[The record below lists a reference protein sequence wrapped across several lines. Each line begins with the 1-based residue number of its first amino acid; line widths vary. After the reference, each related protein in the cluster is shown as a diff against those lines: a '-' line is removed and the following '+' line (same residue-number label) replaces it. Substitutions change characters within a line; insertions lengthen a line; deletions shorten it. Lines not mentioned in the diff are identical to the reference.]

1 METGL
6 EMVLVKAG
14 GFVFIKRIR
23 RWMMVDDHF
32 NVFLHLYC
40 TVGLQTVG
48 VLFSEIQSLQL

>member
-32 NVFLHLYC
+32 NVFFCIY